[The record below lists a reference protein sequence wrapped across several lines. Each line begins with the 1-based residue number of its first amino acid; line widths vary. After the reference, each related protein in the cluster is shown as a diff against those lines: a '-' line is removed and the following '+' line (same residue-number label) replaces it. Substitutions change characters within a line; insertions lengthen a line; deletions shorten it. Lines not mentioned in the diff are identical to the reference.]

1 MKLDKVYNEVVKE
14 VLKSNRRV
22 IMGCIDN
29 DTIGITTNGFMMYFI
44 PKNEFLLDA
53 DALIKNR
60 VNNAN
65 LDLFKEPKDLKEV
78 VKTNVYCKQGKNTLV
93 KIGDKYFNEKYLKN
107 FEEYASFKTTDKFNA
122 PLYVYEDDVLVG
134 LVMPVR
140 VDDKVN

>member
-1 MKLDKVYNEVVKE
+1 MKLDKIYNEVVKE
-14 VLKSNRRV
+14 VLKSNHRV
-22 IMGCIDN
+22 TMGCIED

-60 VNNAN
+60 VNNVR
-65 LDLFKEPKDLKEV
+65 LDLFKEPENLKEV
-78 VKTNVYCKQGKNTLV
+78 VKTNVYCKQDKDTLV

-107 FEEYASFKTTDKFNA
+107 FEKYASFKTTDKFNT
-122 PLYVYEDDVLVG
+122 PLYIYEDDVLVG

-140 VDDKVN
+140 VNDEAN

>member
-1 MKLDKVYNEVVKE
+1 MKLDKIYNEVVKE
-14 VLKSNRRV
+14 VLKSNHRV
-22 IMGCIDN
+22 AMGCIDD
-29 DTIGITTNGFMMYFI
+29 DTIGITTNGFIMYFI
-44 PKNEFLLDA
+44 PKNKFLLDA
-53 DALIKNR
+53 DALIKNG

-65 LDLFKEPKDLKEV
+65 LDLFKDLKEV

-107 FEEYASFKTTDKFNA
+107 FEEYASFKTTDKFNT